1 MSSVPQPS
9 TEKQKI
15 TPLPRRESVVMGRQ
29 DYISVLLRLTGA
41 ELYKIRRRLM
51 SKVLSTI
58 AICTILIGL
67 LFTGLATIIATSEP
81 ASTYLPPACSSV
93 TDPTQPC
100 LDHTPTQA
108 DLQEAASIK
117 QENLRTVSNPLR
129 LPGSFT
135 TASQITEGI
144 GLVLIIILA
153 GTIVGGEYGAGTIRV
168 LYTRGPTRGQFL
180 LAKALCLL
188 ICIVL
193 GGVILVLL
201 GILMGA
207 LLNLIT
213 GLPMDFS
220 FFTINWLLH
229 AAAYFGIV
237 MLGLLMYAL
246 LALCLS
252 TLGRATAAGLTG
264 ALVWW
269 GLEGI
274 LGNVFVLLGNN
285 LTKGLTSTIL
295 KAIPDYFIGN
305 NINAL
310 LANQSHY
317 LNGGDAGTIS
327 NLQAITVLAAYV
339 IVFFGSS
346 WLVNWRRDITN

>member
-1 MSSVPQPS
+1 MSSISQPS
-9 TEKQKI
+9 TEKQKT
-15 TPLPRRESVVMGRQ
+15 TPLPRRENVVMGRQ
-29 DYISVLLRLTGA
+29 DYISVLLRLIGA

-67 LFTGLATIIATSEP
+67 LFTGLATIIAVSEP
-81 ASTYLPPACSSV
+81 ISAYLPPSCSST
-93 TDPTQPC
+93 TDPTQAC
-100 LDHTPTQA
+100 LDHIPTQA
-108 DLQEAASIK
+108 DLKLAASTK
-117 QENLRTVSNPLR
+117 QENLRTVSNSLR
-129 LPGSFT
+129 LPDSFT

-144 GLVLIIILA
+144 GLILIIILA

-188 ICIVL
+188 SCIIL
-193 GGVILVLL
+193 GCVILVLL

-220 FFTINWLLH
+220 FFTISWLLH
-229 AAAYFGIV
+229 ATVYFGIV
-237 MLGLLMYAL
+237 ILGLLIYAL

-274 LGNVFVLLGNN
+274 LGNVFVLISN
-285 LTKGLTSTIL
+285 LTKGITSTIL
-295 KAIPDYFIGN
+295 KTIPDYFIGN

-310 LANQSHY
+310 LANQNHY
-317 LNGGDAGTIS
+317 LNGAEAGTIS
-327 NLQAITVLAAYV
+327 DLKAITVLVVYI

-346 WLVNWRRDITN
+346 WLVNWRRDVTN